1 MKIILYGYGQMGK
14 KIYRQLL
21 AENHEV
27 LAVVSAVFDEKI
39 EAPMLENL
47 NGFDK
52 EADILID
59 FSHPAN
65 LQDILNYSQNHQTK
79 LVLATTGYSND
90 DLQAIKKASEHTAI
104 FQSYNTSFGISML
117 VQILKQA
124 SKQLYDA
131 GFDIEILEKH
141 HHRKIDAPSGT
152 AKLLY
157 DVIENEIE
165 DVHPVYDRSSLHQKR
180 EREEVGIQALR
191 GGTIFGEHEIMFA
204 GLEEVIEIKHT
215 ALSRDVFVTGA
226 IQAAKVLLNKAPGLY
241 NLKNIY

>member
-1 MKIILYGYGQMGK
+1 MKVILYGYGQMGK

-204 GLEEVIEIKHT
+204 GLDEVIEIKHT

>member
-1 MKIILYGYGQMGK
+1 MCI
-14 KIYRQLL
+14 R
-21 AENHEV
+21 
-27 LAVVSAVFDEKI
+27 D
-39 EAPMLENL
+39 
-47 NGFDK
+47 
-52 EADILID
+52 
-59 FSHPAN
+59 
-65 LQDILNYSQNHQTK
+65 
-79 LVLATTGYSND
+79 
-90 DLQAIKKASEHTAI
+90 
-104 FQSYNTSFGISML
+104 
-117 VQILKQA
+117 
-124 SKQLYDA
+124 
-131 GFDIEILEKH
+131 
-141 HHRKIDAPSGT
+141 R
-152 AKLLY
+152 LY

>member
-1 MKIILYGYGQMGK
+1 MKVILYGYGQMGK

-59 FSHPAN
+59 FSHPTN

-204 GLEEVIEIKHT
+204 GLDEVIEIKHT

>member
-1 MKIILYGYGQMGK
+1 MKVILYGYGQMGK